1 MLEALHPNLMS
12 FIAAIFVAI
21 SQVIYRLALNRLSPA
36 ITALMLNLFSAIL
49 AIGLYAAGEGVKTWP
64 LAALF
69 WFALVGVFGSSVGRY
84 LSLLGVN
91 LIGLSRNQVMV
102 QTVLIWSSLQGILFL
117 GEQITAGIAAGT
129 LAIMCGAILLLY
141 DQRADE
147 AGVPLRYYFVPV
159 FASFLLSLTF
169 VFRKFGLVMLPSTS
183 MGIAVSTGSA
193 ALLLAA
199 IIPFDKKGGTR
210 RWDPRGLFTVSL
222 GTVSNFVAAIFFWS
236 AVQRGEVVQVVPIN
250 RLSIL
255 LVIFLSWFFM
265 QKQEAVTW
273 RIALGGAFSVVGAF
287 AVVWG
292 K

>member
-21 SQVIYRLALNRLSPA
+21 SQVMYRLALNRLSPA
-36 ITALMLNLFSAIL
+36 ITALMLNIFSAIL
-49 AIGLYAAGEGVKTWP
+49 AIGLYSIGDGVRTWP

-69 WFALVGVFGSSVGRY
+69 WFALVGVCGSSVGRY

-102 QTVLIWSSLQGILFL
+102 QTVLIWSSLQGVFFL
-117 GEQITAGIAAGT
+117 GEQMTVGIAAGT
-129 LAIMCGAILLLY
+129 LAIMCGAVLLLY
-141 DQRADE
+141 DRRADKVR
-147 AGVPLRYYFVPV
+147 APLRYYFVPV
-159 FASFLLSLTF
+159 FASFLFSLTF

-183 MGIAVSTGSA
+183 MGIAVSAGSG

-199 IIPFDKKGGTR
+199 LMPFAKEGGTK
-210 RWDPRGLFTVSL
+210 RWDPRGLFIVFL
-222 GTVSNFVAAIFFWS
+222 GTMTNFVAALFFWS
-236 AVQRGEVVQVVPIN
+236 AVQRGEVVQVIPIN
-250 RLSIL
+250 RLSVLI
-255 LVIFLSWFFM
+255 VIFLSWLFM

-273 RIALGGAFSVVGAF
+273 RIALGGAISVVGAF